1 MKSYY
6 GWNTSFTCQNIGS
19 VSTSLNIKYDGYSGS
34 AYNTGTLAPGAAI
47 EKVTSAE
54 GFLPAGF
61 QGGATITANAGGG
74 QVSCIVNFNNAAQM
88 GSSLGDWSMSY
99 NAFNK

>member
-1 MKSYY
+1 

-19 VSTSLNIKYDGYSGS
+19 VSTSLNVKYDGYTGS

-47 EKVTSAE
+47 EKVTAAE

-61 QGGATITANAGGG
+61 QGGATITANAGGA
-74 QVSCIVNFNNAAQM
+74 QISCIVNFNNAAQM
-88 GSSLGDWSMSY
+88 GSTLGDWSMSY